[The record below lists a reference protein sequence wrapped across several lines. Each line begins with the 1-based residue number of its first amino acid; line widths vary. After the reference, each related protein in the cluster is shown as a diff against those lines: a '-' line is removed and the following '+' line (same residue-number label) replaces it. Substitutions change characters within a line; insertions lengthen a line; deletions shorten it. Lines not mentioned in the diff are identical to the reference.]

1 MEPHFTAAKKKA
13 KAKYTAAME
22 IWKVWEMGRKGW
34 NAVMKSRW
42 DENMKMWTVERDGT
56 KHDHRKARWTKPKM
70 LAMEKAHQKPL
81 VANFNTQ
88 DSSSKQG
95 TMTMMTTTTTRCQ
108 S

>member
-95 TMTMMTTTTTRCQ
+95 DDDNDDDDND
-108 S
+108 